1 MYNLTLHQNGHFS
14 QNNQLEKPCVFHAHT
29 FSQNKHPFGQCGHL
43 SQVEL
48 FAKL

>member
-29 FSQNKHPFGQCGHL
+29 FSQNKHPFGQ
-43 SQVEL
+43 VEL
-48 FAKL
+48 FAKP